1 MIQFKKNVKMKFIAE
16 FCQNHLGDRKILE
29 KQIIVAKENGA
40 TFGKIQGLYSWELV
54 RREEFEASTDKSVN
68 RNQITRP
75 YSDEYSRL
83 KKLDLTFDD
92 EKWFIEICKDND
104 LIPMIT
110 VFTHTGAKRAED
122 AGFKHIKIASYDC
135 ESIPLIATVLKFAET
150 LVISTGASSW
160 QGVSKTAQFLHQTK
174 SLKKE
179 ISFLHATTLYPTKIE
194 QSSIFRML
202 ALRVFGFDIGFSDHS
217 SPSDSQLFASK
228 LAIFFGAKYIE
239 RHFTVLEKNETRDG
253 PVSINGTELSE
264 LIDFSNLKQS
274 EQCEYFMENY
284 CDKYYQ
290 AISTLNIEPVAAE
303 MNNRQYYRGR
313 VAAHVDGKPIFSWE
327 ENG

>member
-1 MIQFKKNVKMKFIAE
+1 
-16 FCQNHLGDRKILE
+16 
-29 KQIIVAKENGA
+29 
-40 TFGKIQGLYSWELV
+40 
-54 RREEFEASTDKSVN
+54 
-68 RNQITRP
+68 
-75 YSDEYSRL
+75 
-83 KKLDLTFDD
+83 
-92 EKWFIEICKDND
+92 
-104 LIPMIT
+104 
-110 VFTHTGAKRAED
+110 
-122 AGFKHIKIASYDC
+122 
-135 ESIPLIATVLKFAET
+135 
-150 LVISTGASSW
+150 
-160 QGVSKTAQFLHQTK
+160 
-174 SLKKE
+174 LKKE

-194 QSSIFRML
+194 QLSIFRML